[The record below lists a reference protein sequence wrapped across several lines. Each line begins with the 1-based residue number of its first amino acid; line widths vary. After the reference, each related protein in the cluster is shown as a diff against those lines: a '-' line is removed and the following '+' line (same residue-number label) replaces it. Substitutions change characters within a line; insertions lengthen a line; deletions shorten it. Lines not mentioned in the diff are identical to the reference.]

1 MRALSAQTYNL
12 EEFLAPTVKRS
23 HKLLNLESDHSE
35 SNNTTIEDKQNI
47 TFELAYEI
55 NWINY
60 SCLKVKSMVWQL
72 SLRLQRLVPNLKMS
86 GLLRTIEVEKFFFNA
101 ADRTNSLKCAGQ
113 NCKSVSVYRLRNMG
127 AVCRQVCGPKAVD
140 SSEILTHNLHNT
152 YMLEGRGSYQRSHL
166 LFWLPEDS

>member
-1 MRALSAQTYNL
+1 MRRALSAQTYYL

-86 GLLRTIEVEKFFFNA
+86 GLLRTIEVEKFFLTPLTEPIHWNA
-101 ADRTNSLKCAGQ
+101 QVKIASLSLSIDWEIWVQFVGR
-113 NCKSVSVYRLRNMG
+113 SVALRQWT
-127 AVCRQVCGPKAVD
+127 AA
-140 SSEILTHNLHNT
+140 
-152 YMLEGRGSYQRSHL
+152 RS
-166 LFWLPEDS
+166 

>member
-1 MRALSAQTYNL
+1 MN
-12 EEFLAPTVKRS
+12 
-23 HKLLNLESDHSE
+23 KLLLLKGEIYGV
-35 SNNTTIEDKQNI
+35 TIVFASAAFGSKFEDEWPTSYNWSW
-47 TFELAYEI
+47 EI
-55 NWINY
+55 
-60 SCLKVKSMVWQL
+60 
-72 SLRLQRLVPNLKMS
+72 
-86 GLLRTIEVEKFFFNA
+86 FFNA